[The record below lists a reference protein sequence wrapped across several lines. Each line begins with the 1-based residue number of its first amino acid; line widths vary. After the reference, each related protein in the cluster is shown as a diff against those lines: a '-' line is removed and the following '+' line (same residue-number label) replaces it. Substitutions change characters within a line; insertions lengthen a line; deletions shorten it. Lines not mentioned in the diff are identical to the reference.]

1 MLSAALLN
9 TGMYA
14 VIRFQAIAKAGL
26 GNAYPDHVLLVF
38 GFLTLFVGVIFMVR
52 RGNFKRL
59 FAYSSIEHMG
69 IVAIALGFGGILG
82 LYGALLQVLNHAIG
96 KAVLFLSTGD
106 FVLGY
111 RTRESSEVRGALG
124 ALPLAG
130 GVLVLAS
137 LAVAGCPPFGIFLS
151 ELTIVRAGFARSAPV
166 LTGLLLLL
174 LVVGFIALVGT
185 TLAMATGDGPEP
197 LHPYPRRSGRLLA
210 ALPLVSG
217 LGILALLG
225 VWIPGGLNEII
236 VHAVRA
242 IS

>member
-1 MLSAALLN
+1 
-9 TGMYA
+9 MYA

-69 IVAIALGFGGILG
+69 IVAIALGFGGFLG

-130 GVLVLAS
+130 GVLVLALARGSRLPAFWAPWSCPDLS
-137 LAVAGCPPFGIFLS
+137 LHDTPSPGYYKGTPD
-151 ELTIVRAGFARSAPV
+151 ARR
-166 LTGLLLLL
+166 
-174 LVVGFIALVGT
+174 
-185 TLAMATGDGPEP
+185 GPSRKSRN
-197 LHPYPRRSGRLLA
+197 Y
-210 ALPLVSG
+210 
-217 LGILALLG
+217 
-225 VWIPGGLNEII
+225 
-236 VHAVRA
+236 
-242 IS
+242 